1 MNWTRIWENVVS
13 LFIYG
18 ITISV
23 ILTVILI
30 LFAPSADAA
39 PFVTPDMMKRNG
51 LTDEQYEM
59 LWKLGKR
66 PQIDIGAA
74 RGWMFRANRYG
85 NVTNW
90 LYICGKTNN
99 FAKLSYRLQDENFVL
114 SDANMVLVATNRLM
128 AVEISELEP
137 DAKATRKAAK
147 AAEKAAKKD
156 SKNFEKWI
164 KNTEKA
170 RSKSSDEMAEF
181 YDSILEIATGSVPN
195 E

>member
-1 MNWTRIWENVVS
+1 MKTA
-13 LFIYG
+13 
-18 ITISV
+18 
-23 ILTVILI
+23 ILTILI
-30 LFAPSADAA
+30 ALCGTVLAA

-51 LTDEQYEM
+51 LTDEQYET

-74 RGWMFRANRYG
+74 RNWMFKANRYG

-90 LYICGKTNN
+90 LDICGKTNN
-99 FAKLSYRLQDENFVL
+99 FAKLSYVLQDENFVL
-114 SDANMVLVATNRLM
+114 SDTNRVLVASNGVLR
-128 AVEISELEP
+128 VEIAELEP
-137 DAKATRKAAK
+137 DAKALRKAAK

-164 KNTEKA
+164 KDTEKA
-170 RSKSSDEMAEF
+170 RDKSSEDMAEF

-195 E
+195 